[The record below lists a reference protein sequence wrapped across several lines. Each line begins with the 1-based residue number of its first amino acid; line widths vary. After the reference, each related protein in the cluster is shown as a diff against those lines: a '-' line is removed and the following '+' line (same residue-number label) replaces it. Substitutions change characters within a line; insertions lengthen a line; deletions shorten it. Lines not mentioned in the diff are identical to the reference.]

1 MPNRIDGWRWAEK
14 VWFSFVVGV
23 TLGWPANSL
32 GQSTKDF
39 IRAGELAGKITVQI
53 HTSDFTGK
61 KWAQKV
67 GAGTIID
74 PSGIV
79 LTCSHVLGTHYRV
92 RVRLIDNTQYAAE
105 VLGRFPEHDLAVLKF
120 EPKEPIEA
128 ARGLKDELVA
138 PGTAAICVGF
148 PHGRRSKLAATI
160 QNYIPMEEKGPV
172 RPRTP
177 ILYFKGT
184 VVPGYSG
191 GPLMSLD
198 GKLLGVVIARSLEEP
213 VGLAVPTEVLREDL
227 KRIELPKT
235 SSEPGKES
243 SGS

>member
-1 MPNRIDGWRWAEK
+1 ML
-14 VWFSFVVGV
+14 VGSI
-23 TLGWPANSL
+23 LFGPAPAH
-32 GQSTKDF
+32 GQSTKEF

-53 HTSDFTGK
+53 LTSDFTGK

-92 RVRLIDNTQYAAE
+92 RVRLIDNSQYAAE

-120 EPKEPIEA
+120 EPKDPIEA

-148 PHGRRSKLAATI
+148 PKGRRSKLAATI
-160 QNYIPMEEKGPV
+160 QNYIPIEEKGPV
-172 RPRTP
+172 RTGTP

-198 GKLLGVVIARSLEEP
+198 GKLLGVVIARSLEQP

-235 SSEPGKES
+235 SGAKQED

>member
-1 MPNRIDGWRWAEK
+1 LL
-14 VWFSFVVGV
+14 VGSI
-23 TLGWPANSL
+23 LFGPAPAH
-32 GQSTKDF
+32 GQSTKEF

-53 HTSDFTGK
+53 LTSDFTGK

-92 RVRLIDNTQYAAE
+92 RVRLIDNSQYAAE

-120 EPKEPIEA
+120 EPKDPIEA

-148 PHGRRSKLAATI
+148 PQGRRSKLAATI
-160 QNYIPMEEKGPV
+160 QNYIPIEEKGPV
-172 RPRTP
+172 RTGTP

-198 GKLLGVVIARSLEEP
+198 GKLLGVVIARSLEQP

-235 SSEPGKES
+235 SGAKQED